1 MTTAEVKNRI
11 AEHRVEL
18 REMGVA
24 SLELFG
30 STVRE
35 ETSNPNDIDLL
46 VEFSGPVGLFSFYR
60 LQEYLEDLFFPER
73 IDLVLR
79 RSVIDD
85 FKEQI
90 YTEAIPCL

>member
-1 MTTAEVKNRI
+1 MTSMEIKKRI
-11 AEHRVEL
+11 AEHKAEL
-18 REMGVA
+18 HAMGVA

-46 VEFSGPVGLFSFYR
+46 VEFSGPVGLFTFYR
-60 LQEYLEDLFFPER
+60 LQEYLEGLFFPER

-79 RSVIDD
+79 RAVIDD
-85 FKEQI
+85 FKEEI
-90 YTEAIPCL
+90 YSEAVPCL